1 MHVPV
6 AGRENSSH
14 LLVPGNAPDNRGK
27 MPEWEAQGTSRLTFS
42 RGCPGWMLPYKEF
55 FMHLGGIIVLFLV
68 SVFWLAKH
76 PEWVPFVDF
85 VFQFFLFCLLG
96 KIVLVPTFWLG
107 VVLKN
112 WHIPLFGFS
121 LMVSVFIRWML
132 VLVFDF
138 KVANTFQI
146 VETWYGIPYSLAC
159 AAVIHLVLWR
169 LPFVRR
175 ILRAAQEK

>member
-1 MHVPV
+1 
-6 AGRENSSH
+6 
-14 LLVPGNAPDNRGK
+14 
-27 MPEWEAQGTSRLTFS
+27 
-42 RGCPGWMLPYKEF
+42 
-55 FMHLGGIIVLFLV
+55 MHLGGIIVLFLV

-146 VETWYGIPYSLAC
+146 VETWYGIPRRHPSGALASSVC
-159 AAVIHLVLWR
+159 TEDSAGGPGKMTRKSPAW
-169 LPFVRR
+169 P
-175 ILRAAQEK
+175 QWP